1 MVERFEDLNFFNV
14 VVIRIIKDVVC
25 ILFICLKKKN
35 SWLVN
40 LIYIY
45 INFENFNLYL
55 MFNKLFII
63 FFVIISFL

>member
-45 INFENFNLYL
+45 INFGNFNLYL

>member
-25 ILFICLKKKN
+25 ILFICLKIKN
-35 SWLVN
+35 SWLVY
-40 LIYIY
+40 LMYTY
-45 INFENFNLYL
+45 INFVNFNFYL

>member
-55 MFNKLFII
+55 TFNKLFII

>member
-25 ILFICLKKKN
+25 ILFICLKKIN

>member
-25 ILFICLKKKN
+25 ILFICLKKEN

>member
-55 MFNKLFII
+55 MFNKLFIV